1 MKCRLHRS
9 VCSHLRRTSM
19 SRRPTL
25 AVFALLLTAAYVAPI
40 QAQAPAASAPA
51 ANPFAGMVR
60 FGGTVSSASGNTFVV
75 HSAQGDMT
83 LTMPEKLNIM
93 VSNKGTVAD
102 LGAGKFVGCTAVKR
116 ADNLLHATECHIF
129 PESMRGMGEG
139 HNPMGPPNTT
149 MTNGNVATMTNGQ
162 VASKS
167 GSGSATIN
175 VTYKGGQQSI
185 QVGPDADI
193 TKIDTG
199 TAAMVQPGVKVTG
212 AAKPADDG
220 TAQVMFLSIT
230 P

>member
-1 MKCRLHRS
+1 MT
-9 VCSHLRRTSM
+9 LRPM
-19 SRRPTL
+19 IM
-25 AVFALLLTAAYVAPI
+25 ACGMLLCAAATGPVL
-40 QAQAPAASAPA
+40 AQAPASSAA
-51 ANPFAGMVR
+51 GNPFAGLIR
-60 FGGTVSSASGNTFVV
+60 FGGTVASASGNGFVV
-75 HSAQGDMT
+75 HSQQGGDVM
-83 LTMPEKLNIM
+83 LTFPDKPNIM
-93 VSNKGTVAD
+93 VSGKGTVAD

-162 VASKS
+162 VESKS
-167 GSGSATIN
+167 GSGSASATIN

-193 TKIDTG
+193 TKIDAG
-199 TAAMVQPGVKVTG
+199 TPAMVKPGVKVTG
-212 AAKPADDG
+212 AARPATAG
-220 TAQVMFLSIT
+220 SAQVVFLSIT

>member
-1 MKCRLHRS
+1 MS
-9 VCSHLRRTSM
+9 LR
-19 SRRPTL
+19 PVL
-25 AVFALLLTAAYVAPI
+25 AASALLLTAAYVGPI
-40 QAQAPAASAPA
+40 LAQAPAASAPA

-60 FGGTVSSASGNTFVV
+60 FGGTVTSASGNTFVV
-75 HSAQGDMT
+75 HSQQGDMT
-83 LTMPEKLNIM
+83 LTMPDKLNIM
-93 VSNKGTVAD
+93 VSGKGSVAD

-149 MTNGNVATMTNGQ
+149 MTNGNVATMTNGE

-167 GSGSATIN
+167 GGPSATIN
-175 VTYKGGQQSI
+175 VTYKGGEQTI

-193 TKIDTG
+193 TRIGAG
-199 TAAMVQPGVKVTG
+199 TPAMVKPGVKVMG
-212 AAKPADDG
+212 AAKPDANG
-220 TAQVMFLSIT
+220 NAQVLFLSLST

>member
-1 MKCRLHRS
+1 MS
-9 VCSHLRRTSM
+9 LR
-19 SRRPTL
+19 PVL
-25 AVFALLLTAAYVAPI
+25 AASALLLTTAYVGPI
-40 QAQAPAASAPA
+40 LAQAPAASAPA

-60 FGGTVSSASGNTFVV
+60 FGGTVTSASGNTFVV
-75 HSAQGDMT
+75 HSQQGDMT
-83 LTMPEKLNIM
+83 LTMPDKLNIM
-93 VSNKGTVAD
+93 VSGKGSVAD

-149 MTNGNVATMTNGQ
+149 MTNGNVATMTNGE

-167 GSGSATIN
+167 GGPSATIN
-175 VTYKGGQQSI
+175 VTYKGGEQTI

-193 TKIDTG
+193 TRIGAG
-199 TAAMVQPGVKVTG
+199 TPTMVKPGVKVMG
-212 AAKPADDG
+212 AAKPDANG
-220 TAQVMFLSIT
+220 NAQVLFLSLST